1 MKEGS
6 LATKVKI
13 APSIL
18 AADFGRLGEQAVEAE
33 RAGADYLHLDV
44 MDGHFVPNITMGPVV
59 VEGIK
64 AATTLPL
71 NVHLMIDQPERYLN
85 DFVKAGADHVIVHTE
100 STLHLHRLIHQVNDE
115 GVKVGIAVNPATP
128 LNAME
133 EVLTYVDI
141 ALVST
146 VNPGFAGQK
155 LIPEA
160 LEKVAKLAELIKE
173 RGYKAEIQVDG
184 GINAETAADAVKAGA
199 TILVV
204 GSAIYNRVDSVESAM
219 KRLRDSINGVS
230 SP

>member
-44 MDGHFVPNITMGPVV
+44 MDGHLVPNITMGPVV

-71 NVHLMIDQPERYLN
+71 NVHLMIDRPERYLS

-100 STLHLHRLIHQVNDE
+100 STLHLHRLIHQVKDE

-173 RGYKAEIQVDG
+173 RGYEAEIQVDG